1 MFDPYYWFTKNI
13 HFLALI
19 QTSNSLNCWQCEKCP
34 AKFESA
40 NVKDITCSTATTT
53 ATTATTTATTP
64 DPNGRKKTAAGESS
78 WRCFVRYFFQK
89 LKKI

>member
-1 MFDPYYWFTKNI
+1 LFDPYYWFTKNI

-19 QTSNSLNCWQCEKCP
+19 QTSNSLKCWECEKCP
-34 AKFESA
+34 VKFGSE
-40 NVKDITCSTATTT
+40 VIEKECSVARTAATTT
-53 ATTATTTATTP
+53 IAATP

-89 LKKI
+89 L